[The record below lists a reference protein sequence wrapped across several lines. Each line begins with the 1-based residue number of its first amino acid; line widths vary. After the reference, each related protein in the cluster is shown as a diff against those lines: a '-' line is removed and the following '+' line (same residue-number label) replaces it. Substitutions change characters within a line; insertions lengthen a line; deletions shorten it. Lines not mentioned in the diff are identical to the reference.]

1 MSGRSTR
8 GAAADSD
15 PAILVVD
22 DTSAKLQPLGH
33 PM

>member
-1 MSGRSTR
+1 MSGSSTG

-22 DTSAKLQPLGH
+22 DTSAMLQPLGH